1 MRASILIPTI
11 VALVLAWSGVAVVR
25 HVTEPYII
33 TPEKVIALLKA
44 APWKNGRKPAPA
56 ERKAF
61 LESVVANVNKL
72 TFDGQRHLRDE
83 GRNETEDFVL
93 DLTEAERKWFVAQ
106 TVERRFQAVMKSFK
120 VMSLDERRKVING
133 AKNDMRK
140 NDRGVESLDG
150 LVKDDEK
157 AFENIIA
164 QGIGEYYEKGDDKRK
179 LQLAPLLS
187 EMQTRMRR

>member
-1 MRASILIPTI
+1 MRASILIPTL
-11 VALVLAWSGVAVVR
+11 VALALSWSGVAVVR
-25 HVTEPYII
+25 HVTEPHII
-33 TPEKVIALLKA
+33 TPEKIIALLKA

-93 DLTEAERKWFVAQ
+93 DLTEDERKWFVAQ
-106 TVERRFQAVMKSFK
+106 TVERRFQAVMKAFK

-133 AKNDMRK
+133 AKNDMHK